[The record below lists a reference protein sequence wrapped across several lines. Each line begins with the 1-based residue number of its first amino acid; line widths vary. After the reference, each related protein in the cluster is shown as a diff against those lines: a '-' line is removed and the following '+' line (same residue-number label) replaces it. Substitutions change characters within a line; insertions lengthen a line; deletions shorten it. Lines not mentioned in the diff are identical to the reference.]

1 MPEPTS
7 ETPSASSSAFS
18 SSSSSVN
25 SAIPSAPHAFSTAR
39 THLIAFL
46 VVGIAAGLLSGLFG
60 VGGGT
65 IIVPGLLLCGLG
77 QRRAS
82 ATSLAAMP
90 LASLGGIISY
100 AISGNVN
107 WAMGVLVIIGSIS
120 GAVVGARL
128 LQKLR
133 EKYLRWAFAVFVLII
148 IVQQFFAIPTRSS
161 HVDIHIGSAIGM
173 IPLGM
178 VAGLLAA
185 LLGVGGGA
193 VLVPGMSVLFGA
205 SDLVSRGT
213 SLLAIMPGAI
223 SGTVS
228 NLRAGLVDIR
238 AAVAIGGTAVIM
250 APVGGYVASLLTPQW
265 NQWCFLAFLV
275 IILVKSV
282 QSALKK

>member
-1 MPEPTS
+1 
-7 ETPSASSSAFS
+7 
-18 SSSSSVN
+18 
-25 SAIPSAPHAFSTAR
+25 
-39 THLIAFL
+39 
-46 VVGIAAGLLSGLFG
+46 
-60 VGGGT
+60 
-65 IIVPGLLLCGLG
+65 
-77 QRRAS
+77 
-82 ATSLAAMP
+82 MP

-173 IPLGM
+173 IALGM

-238 AAVAIGGTAVIM
+238 AAAAIGGTAVIM
-250 APVGGYVASLLTPQW
+250 TPVGGYVASLLTPQW

>member
-1 MPEPTS
+1 M
-7 ETPSASSSAFS
+7 
-18 SSSSSVN
+18 
-25 SAIPSAPHAFSTAR
+25 
-39 THLIAFL
+39 
-46 VVGIAAGLLSGLFG
+46 
-60 VGGGT
+60 
-65 IIVPGLLLCGLG
+65 CGLD

-173 IPLGM
+173 IALGM
-178 VAGLLAA
+178 AAGLLAA

-193 VLVPGMSVLFGA
+193 VLVPGMSVLFSA

-213 SLLAIMPGAI
+213 SLLAIMPSAI

-238 AAVAIGGTAVIM
+238 AAAAIGGTAVIM
-250 APVGGYVASLLTPQW
+250 TPVGGYVASLLTPQW

>member
-1 MPEPTS
+1 
-7 ETPSASSSAFS
+7 
-18 SSSSSVN
+18 
-25 SAIPSAPHAFSTAR
+25 
-39 THLIAFL
+39 
-46 VVGIAAGLLSGLFG
+46 
-60 VGGGT
+60 
-65 IIVPGLLLCGLG
+65 
-77 QRRAS
+77 
-82 ATSLAAMP
+82 MP

-100 AISGNVN
+100 VISGNVN

-173 IPLGM
+173 IALGM

>member
-1 MPEPTS
+1 M
-7 ETPSASSSAFS
+7 
-18 SSSSSVN
+18 
-25 SAIPSAPHAFSTAR
+25 
-39 THLIAFL
+39 
-46 VVGIAAGLLSGLFG
+46 
-60 VGGGT
+60 
-65 IIVPGLLLCGLG
+65 CGLD

-161 HVDIHIGSAIGM
+161 HVDIHIGSAIGV
-173 IPLGM
+173 IALGM

-238 AAVAIGGTAVIM
+238 AAAAIGGTAVIM
-250 APVGGYVASLLTPQW
+250 TPVGGYVASLLTPQW

-282 QSALKK
+282 QSALKR

>member
-1 MPEPTS
+1 M
-7 ETPSASSSAFS
+7 
-18 SSSSSVN
+18 
-25 SAIPSAPHAFSTAR
+25 
-39 THLIAFL
+39 
-46 VVGIAAGLLSGLFG
+46 
-60 VGGGT
+60 
-65 IIVPGLLLCGLG
+65 CGLD

-173 IPLGM
+173 IALGM

-238 AAVAIGGTAVIM
+238 AAAAIGGTAVIM
-250 APVGGYVASLLTPQW
+250 TPVGGYVASLLTPQW

>member
-1 MPEPTS
+1 M
-7 ETPSASSSAFS
+7 
-18 SSSSSVN
+18 
-25 SAIPSAPHAFSTAR
+25 
-39 THLIAFL
+39 
-46 VVGIAAGLLSGLFG
+46 
-60 VGGGT
+60 
-65 IIVPGLLLCGLG
+65 CGLD

-173 IPLGM
+173 IALGM

-250 APVGGYVASLLTPQW
+250 TPVGGYVASLLTPQW